1 MLIFFSRNFARE
13 MKEWVAVARVED
25 VNKPLRVEYGSQ
37 EVVLFRLHDGIYAL
51 RDTCSHEYARLS
63 EGEVWDDRVYCPKH
77 GSSFDI
83 RTGSVSGL
91 PAVLPV
97 EKIPVKIEGG
107 EVYVYIENW

>member
-1 MLIFFSRNFARE
+1 
-13 MKEWVAVARVED
+13 MKEWVPVARVED
-25 VNKPLRVEYGSQ
+25 VKGVLRVEYGSQ
-37 EVVLFRLHDGIYAL
+37 EIVLFRLPDGIFAL

-63 EGEVWDDRVYCPKH
+63 EGEIWDEKVYCPKH

-83 RTGSVSGL
+83 RTGVVSGL

-97 EKIPVKIEGG
+97 ETFPVRIEGD

>member
-1 MLIFFSRNFARE
+1 
-13 MKEWVAVARVED
+13 MKEWVLVARIED
-25 VNKPLRVEYGSQ
+25 VKGVLRVEYGSQ
-37 EVVLFRLHDGIYAL
+37 EVVLFRLSDGIFAL

-63 EGEVWDDRVYCPKH
+63 EGEVWDEKVYCPKH
-77 GSSFDI
+77 GSCFDI

-97 EKIPVKIEGG
+97 ETIPVRIEGD

>member
-1 MLIFFSRNFARE
+1 
-13 MKEWVAVARVED
+13 MKEWVPVARVED
-25 VNKPLRVEYGSQ
+25 VKGALRVEYGSQ
-37 EVVLFRLHDGIYAL
+37 EVVLFRLSDGIYAL

-63 EGEVWDDRVYCPKH
+63 EGEVWDAKVYCPKH

-83 RTGSVSGL
+83 RTGAVSGL

-97 EKIPVKIEGG
+97 ETIPVKIQGD